1 VDLFALDE
9 ELAQWEA
16 ELPLA
21 EGEHRLQLL
30 SRLAWH
36 LRQRDGVRSAQ
47 LVAEATSLA
56 FLLPAAERRV
66 LAARWEL
73 VQAEI
78 RWLGGDLETA
88 SVIAERAMLEFARHN
103 DRLGAADTHSL
114 LAWIAVDRGDSAGCD
129 NELALAIAD
138 ARASGDAMRIDI
150 FESLAALFSVF
161 RNAPA
166 ANARWSK
173 RFAID
178 LAGRHPV
185 VAGWISDYLGTAA
198 FQAAEFGRAISHLI
212 AAFEAALVSGQVRRA
227 VILATNIGNAFTRLN
242 AHDAALEWMQRGL
255 ELARPTGWPMCIGLT
270 QVQSAETLR
279 HLGQRPA
286 AKALLRDALQMLAPL
301 SGSRAFVMALEYQ
314 GDLALD
320 LGDHEAALASF
331 RELEQ
336 RGHALAQS
344 DFHSCARRGQA
355 HALAGLGRMEAA
367 QSAAMSALALA
378 RELNDP
384 FSQIAALRVL
394 ADIHAG
400 NALSV
405 LQYLREALM
414 IAATIDGYIV
424 PGELLDAVAR
434 EYAAVG
440 DFRARL

>member
-1 VDLFALDE
+1 MDLFALDE

-16 ELPLA
+16 ELPYS
-21 EGEHRLQLL
+21 EGELRLKLL
-30 SRLAWH
+30 SRLAWQ

-47 LVAEATSLA
+47 LVVEATPLA

-73 VQAEI
+73 IKAESS
-78 RWLGGDLETA
+78 WLGGDLDTA
-88 SVIAERAMLEFARHN
+88 SAIAERAMLEFARHN

-114 LAWIAVDRGDSAGCD
+114 LAWIAVDRGDSAGCE

-166 ANARWSK
+166 ANERWSK

-178 LAGRHPV
+178 LAGQHPV

-255 ELARPTGWPMCIGLT
+255 ELARPTGWPMCIGLA
-270 QVQSAETLR
+270 QMQSAETLR

-301 SGSRAFVMALEYQ
+301 PARAPLSWRWNTRATWHWTW
-314 GDLALD
+314 ATTKRRWPASANWNS
-320 LGDHEAALASF
+320 AATPWRRATSTVA
-331 RELEQ
+331 
-336 RGHALAQS
+336 RGA
-344 DFHSCARRGQA
+344 ARRTRWRDWG
-355 HALAGLGRMEAA
+355 GSSKR
-367 QSAAMSALALA
+367 
-378 RELNDP
+378 RP
-384 FSQIAALRVL
+384 PPCR
-394 ADIHAG
+394 
-400 NALSV
+400 
-405 LQYLREALM
+405 R
-414 IAATIDGYIV
+414 
-424 PGELLDAVAR
+424 
-434 EYAAVG
+434 
-440 DFRARL
+440 